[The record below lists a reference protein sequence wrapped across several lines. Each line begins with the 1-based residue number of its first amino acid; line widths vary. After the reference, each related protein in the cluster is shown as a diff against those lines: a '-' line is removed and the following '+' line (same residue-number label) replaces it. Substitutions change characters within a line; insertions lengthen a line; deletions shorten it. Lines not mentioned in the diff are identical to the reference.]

1 MNHEASARVVIDMP
15 RELAWELLKD
25 LSLAHHYVPGVLR
38 CELHEGPR
46 QGLGASRRV
55 YQKMGRWM
63 DETVTEWNEGSGFVI
78 RLHRGDKGPSAP
90 FKQAQFR
97 YRLEDA
103 GHGQTALTTSL
114 VFDMRWGA
122 LGRSLYR
129 RLMAGAFRGIIRDIS
144 VSMKAFYESRGLKSV
159 AGDAEQTVLDGGH

>member
-1 MNHEASARVVIDMP
+1 MNHEASARVLINMP
-15 RELAWELLKD
+15 REQAWELLSD
-25 LSLAHHYVPGVLR
+25 LTLAHHYVPGVLR
-38 CELHEGPR
+38 CELHGQQR
-46 QGLGASRRV
+46 QGVGASRRV

-78 RLHRGDKGPSAP
+78 RLHRGEKGPSAP

-97 YRLEDA
+97 YRIEDA

-114 VFDMRWGA
+114 MFDMRWGA
-122 LGRSLYR
+122 LGRVLYR

-144 VSMKAFYESRGLKSV
+144 VGMKGFYESRAASADR
-159 AGDAEQTVLDGGH
+159 AGQAVLDGGH